1 MIRQCWRG
9 RRAGGRVLLT
19 HDVATMGHYAFERVL
34 AGLPMP
40 GVFEIGTGL
49 PLAVAIDEILLL
61 AECSHDGEWEGQV
74 HYLPL
79 R

>member
-1 MIRQCWRG
+1 
-9 RRAGGRVLLT
+9 
-19 HDVATMGHYAFERVL
+19 MGHYAFERVL